1 MRMAPDKGLRD
12 SGCVSIPGHGQQTS
26 SYCRIPFEYSTKPS
40 RTHTC
45 TGMHTCIHMH
55 THACMC
61 TRTHA
66 YTKAYAHTHAH
77 VRIPLDWAPPACML
91 LFPFSEEKL
100 AMGEQP
106 ALFPFASLSSL
117 TSAAMLICK
126 FLATGELLT
135 KAHPGV

>member
-1 MRMAPDKGLRD
+1 MIQDVLASQVMA
-12 SGCVSIPGHGQQTS
+12 
-26 SYCRIPFEYSTKPS
+26 S
-40 RTHTC
+40 RLQATAGFRLNILQSLLEHIHA
-45 TGMHTCIHMH
+45 HTCIHMH

-117 TSAAMLICK
+117 TSAEMLICK